1 MRNTSGG
8 TLFVERHF
16 TVKTYDIDFA
26 GHVSNI
32 VYIRW
37 LEDLRFA
44 LLETYF
50 PLQPAMEAGVAPV
63 LTRTEIDYRSAIRLF
78 EPVVGRMWA
87 GKTGA
92 YRMDLHARFLV
103 GDRICAEVRQQ
114 GVFASLETG
123 RPARIPSAL
132 LALYR
137 EQASAP
143 EDG

>member
-1 MRNTSGG
+1 MSNAIPGP
-8 TLFVERHF
+8 LFIERDF

-44 LLETYF
+44 LLEEYY
-50 PLQPAMEAGVAPV
+50 PLESCMAAGVAPL
-63 LTRTEIDYRSAIRLF
+63 LTRTEVDYKSAVRLF

-87 GKTGA
+87 GKAGG
-92 YRMDLHARFLV
+92 YRMDLHAEFHV
-103 GDRICAEVRQQ
+103 GERLCADVRQQ

-123 RPARIPSAL
+123 RPVRIPAEFL
-132 LALYR
+132 TIYNAQKMAF
-137 EQASAP
+137 EKP
-143 EDG
+143 